1 MSSLRSGRVSRLPY
15 RYRETPEVLV
25 QKRKHVLC
33 PLRLA
38 EPIATRRSNA
48 KNLPRAAAV
57 AAAPIIAAM
66 AAAEAQRPR
75 RSNAKRLPRAAAVPI
90 TIRRSNIKNLP
101 RAAAVAAAHI
111 IAAMAAAEAHEPRR
125 SNAKRLPRA
134 AAEAQKRVSTGLRTP
149 VRPLGWMP
157 PHVRLSIEERKRL
170 SSKMFLS
177 NPLSDEYYTGSASWE
192 TFARERSLKQVWEPF
207 AGDGKIKGE
216 WAKLGVDCVMSIG
229 DFWSNLQVPYGV
241 DYIATNP
248 PFSFKWLVLETL
260 LAFKKSMAVIL
271 PWQSFYRNGL
281 ARLNWLQQEFGGHW
295 KQIPMTSAGQ
305 EFWHPP
311 DNDYKKIGCFILEWT
326 W

>member
-15 RYRETPEVLV
+15 RYTETAGILV

-66 AAAEAQRPR
+66 AAAEAHEPR
-75 RSNAKRLPRAAAVPI
+75 RSNAKKQPRAAAVPI
-90 TIRRSNIKNLP
+90 AARRSNIKNLP
-101 RAAAVAAAHI
+101 RAAAARAAPI
-111 IAAMAAAEAHEPRR
+111 IAAIAAAEAQRPRC

-134 AAEAQKRVSTGLRTP
+134 AAAQEGRKTALGT
-149 VRPLGWMP
+149 VRSLGWMP
-157 PHVRLSIEERKRL
+157 RHVRLSIDERKRL

-177 NPLSDEYYTGSASWE
+177 NTLSDEYYTGSAAWE
-192 TFARERSLKQVWEPF
+192 TFARERCLKKVWEPF
-207 AGDGKIKGE
+207 AGDGKIVGE

-229 DFWSNLQVPYGV
+229 DFWSNLQVPQGV

-260 LAFKKSMAVIL
+260 LAFKKPMAVIL

-295 KQIPMTSAGQ
+295 RQIPMTSAGQ
-305 EFWHPP
+305 YFWHPP
-311 DNDYKKIGCFILEWT
+311 NKDYKKIGCFILEWT